1 MKEEIFKINSNVL
14 IAENTYEMELLGD
27 TSEIVRPGQFV
38 NIKLDGFFLRRPIS
52 VCDTEDGRMTLI
64 YKAVGEGT
72 ELMTKLAPG
81 TRLNILT
88 GLGNGFDLSLSGDH
102 PVLIGGGAGI
112 PPMYS
117 LCKALISVLSPEN
130 IKVILGFNTEEEI
143 FYLREFQNLGGDVRV
158 ATADGS
164 YGTKGF
170 VTDVLKDLDYTFFY
184 TCGPMPMFRAIEAIA
199 KTSGQYSFEE
209 RMGCGFGAC
218 MGCSMMM
225 ADGSYKR
232 VCKEGPV
239 FRREEI
245 LWK

>member
-143 FYLREFQNLGGDVRV
+143 FYLREFQDLGVDVRV

>member
-27 TSEIVRPGQFV
+27 TGEIVKPGQFV

-52 VCDTEDGRMTLI
+52 VCDTEEGRMTLI

-117 LCKALISVLSPEN
+117 LCKALISVLRPEN
-130 IKVILGFNTEEEI
+130 IKVVLGFNTEEEI
-143 FYLREFQNLGGDVRV
+143 FYLREFQDLGVDVRV

>member
-27 TSEIVRPGQFV
+27 TGEIVKPGQFV

-117 LCKALISVLSPEN
+117 LCKALISVLRPEN
-130 IKVILGFNTEEEI
+130 IKVVLGFNTEEEI
-143 FYLREFQNLGGDVRV
+143 FYLREFQDLGVDVRV

>member
-52 VCDTEDGRMTLI
+52 VCDTEEGRMTLI

-117 LCKALISVLSPEN
+117 LCKALISVLRPEN
-130 IKVILGFNTEEEI
+130 IKVVLGFNTEEEI
-143 FYLREFQNLGGDVRV
+143 FYLREFQDLGVDVRV

>member
-27 TSEIVRPGQFV
+27 TGEIVRPGQFV

-130 IKVILGFNTEEEI
+130 IKVVLGFNTEEEI
-143 FYLREFQNLGGDVRV
+143 FYLREFQDLGVDVRV

>member
-1 MKEEIFKINSNVL
+1 MKEAIFRIDSNVL
-14 IAENTYEMELLGD
+14 IAKNTYEMELTGD
-27 TSEIVRPGQFV
+27 VSDIKRPGQFV

-52 VCDTEDGRMTLI
+52 VCSTEDGRMTLI

-72 ELMTKLAPG
+72 ELMAGLAPG

-88 GLGNGFDLSLSGDH
+88 GLGNGFDTSLAGDH
-102 PVLIGGGAGI
+102 TVLIGGGAGI

-117 LCKALISVLSPEN
+117 LCKALVSVLSPEN

-143 FYLREFQNLGGDVRV
+143 FYLREFQDLGVDVRV

>member
-1 MKEEIFKINSNVL
+1 MKDEIFKINSNVL

-52 VCDTEDGRMTLI
+52 VCDTEEGRMTLI

-117 LCKALISVLSPEN
+117 LCKALISVLRPEN
-130 IKVILGFNTEEEI
+130 IKVVLGFNTEEEI
-143 FYLREFQNLGGDVRV
+143 FYLREFQDLGVDVRV

>member
-117 LCKALISVLSPEN
+117 LCKALISVLRPEN
-130 IKVILGFNTEEEI
+130 IKVVLGFNTEEEV
-143 FYLREFQNLGGDVRV
+143 FYLREFQNLGVDVRV

-170 VTDVLKDLDYTFFY
+170 VTDILKDLDYTFFY

-218 MGCSMMM
+218 MGCSMKM

>member
-143 FYLREFQNLGGDVRV
+143 FYLREFQNLGVDVRV

>member
-1 MKEEIFKINSNVL
+1 MKEAVFRIDSNVL
-14 IAENTYEMELLGD
+14 IAKNTYEMELTGD
-27 TSEIVRPGQFV
+27 VSDIKRPGQFV

-52 VCDTEDGRMTLI
+52 VCSTEDGRMTLI
-64 YKAVGEGT
+64 YKAVGEGA
-72 ELMTKLAPG
+72 ELMAGLAPG

-88 GLGNGFDLSLSGDH
+88 GLGNGFDTSLAGDH

-117 LCKALISVLSPEN
+117 LCKALDYVLSPEN

-143 FYLREFQNLGGDVRV
+143 FYLREFQDLGVDVRV

-164 YGTKGF
+164 YGIKGF
-170 VTDVLKDLDYTFFY
+170 VTDILKDLDYTFFY

-218 MGCSMMM
+218 MGCSMTM

>member
-14 IAENTYEMELLGD
+14 IAENTYEMELMGD

-52 VCDTEDGRMTLI
+52 VCDTEEGRMTLI

-117 LCKALISVLSPEN
+117 LCKALISVLRPEN
-130 IKVILGFNTEEEI
+130 IKVVLGFNTEEEI
-143 FYLREFQNLGGDVRV
+143 FYLREFQDLGVDVRV

>member
-1 MKEEIFKINSNVL
+1 MKEAIFRIDSNVL
-14 IAENTYEMELLGD
+14 IAKNTYEMELTGD
-27 TSEIVRPGQFV
+27 VSDIKRPGQFV

-52 VCDTEDGRMTLI
+52 VCSTEDGRMTLI

-72 ELMTKLAPG
+72 ELMAGLAPG

-88 GLGNGFDLSLSGDH
+88 GLGNGFDTSLAGDH

-117 LCKALISVLSPEN
+117 LCKALVSVLSPEN

-143 FYLREFQNLGGDVRV
+143 FYLREFQDLGVDVRV

-164 YGTKGF
+164 YGIKGF
-170 VTDVLKDLDYTFFY
+170 VTDILKDLDYTFFY

-218 MGCSMMM
+218 MGCSMTMK
-225 ADGSYKR
+225 DGSYKR

>member
-27 TSEIVRPGQFV
+27 TGEIVRPGQFV

-117 LCKALISVLSPEN
+117 LCKALISVLRPEN
-130 IKVILGFNTEEEI
+130 IKVVLGFNTEEEI
-143 FYLREFQNLGGDVRV
+143 FYLREFQDLGVDVRV

>member
-1 MKEEIFKINSNVL
+1 MKEAVFRIDSNVL
-14 IAENTYEMELLGD
+14 IAKNTYEMELTGD
-27 TSEIVRPGQFV
+27 VSDIKRPGQFV

-52 VCDTEDGRMTLI
+52 VCSTEDGRMTLI

-72 ELMTKLAPG
+72 ELMAGLAPG

-88 GLGNGFDLSLSGDH
+88 GLGNGFDTSLAGDH

-117 LCKALISVLSPEN
+117 LCKALISVLRPEN
-130 IKVILGFNTEEEI
+130 IKVVLGFNTDEEI
-143 FYLREFQNLGGDVRV
+143 FYLRDFQDLGVDVRV

-170 VTDVLKDLDYTFFY
+170 VTDILKDLDYTFFY

-218 MGCSMMM
+218 MGCSMTM

>member
-14 IAENTYEMELLGD
+14 ISENTYEMELLGD
-27 TSEIVRPGQFV
+27 TGEIVRPGQFV

-117 LCKALISVLSPEN
+117 LCKALISVLRPEN
-130 IKVILGFNTEEEI
+130 IKVVLGFNTEEEI
-143 FYLREFQNLGGDVRV
+143 FYLREFQDLGVDVKV

>member
-1 MKEEIFKINSNVL
+1 MKEAVFRIDSNVL
-14 IAENTYEMELLGD
+14 IAKNTYEMELTGD
-27 TSEIVRPGQFV
+27 VSDIKRPGQFV

-52 VCDTEDGRMTLI
+52 VCSTEDGRMTLI

-72 ELMTKLAPG
+72 ELMAGLAPG

-88 GLGNGFDLSLSGDH
+88 GLGNGFDTSLAGDH

-117 LCKALISVLSPEN
+117 LCKALVSVLRPEN
-130 IKVILGFNTEEEI
+130 IKVVLGFNTEEEI
-143 FYLREFQNLGGDVRV
+143 FYLREFQDLGVDVRV

-164 YGTKGF
+164 YGIKGF
-170 VTDVLKDLDYTFFY
+170 VTDILKDLDYTFFY

-225 ADGSYKR
+225 KDGSYKR
-232 VCKEGPV
+232 ICKEGPV